1 VAPVSEYIFNRQY
14 NNNKVLGKV
23 MTATMPAKKV
33 LIVDDEADICE
44 LIEIT
49 LMRMSISSRS
59 ALNITDAK
67 FLLESEHFDLCL
79 TDMHLPDGNGI
90 ELVEHVQQNYSDIP
104 IAVITA
110 HGNMDSAVKAL
121 KAGAFDFV
129 SKPVDLQI
137 LRSLIAAATTL
148 PEESDDKPNDNHKIS
163 ITGNSPA
170 VQQLL
175 KQIAK
180 LARNQA
186 PVFIHGESG
195 SGKERVA
202 RMIHQQGSRG
212 NAPFVPVNCGAI
224 PAELMESEFF
234 GHLKGSFTGAHS
246 DKQGLFDAA
255 NGGTLFLDE
264 IAELPLNMQV
274 KLLRVIQEKAVRAV
288 GASQENPVD
297 VRILSA
303 SHKDLV
309 QLVADGAFREDLYYR
324 INVIELTIPPLRERS
339 EDIPVFVEQLL
350 QSLAEKMGVEIPTI
364 DKQAL
369 AILQD
374 YHFPGNVRELENI
387 LERAIALSDDNTITE
402 DDLQLKSPPR
412 PASVTGIDTNK
423 AAAPTP
429 ETKTMD
435 LAEQER
441 QSIVQAL
448 EQTRWNKTAAAKLLG
463 LTLRQLRYRLQKLN
477 IE

>member
-1 VAPVSEYIFNRQY
+1 
-14 NNNKVLGKV
+14 
-23 MTATMPAKKV
+23 MTAKKV

-49 LMRMSISSRS
+49 LMRMDITSQS
-59 ALNITDAK
+59 ALNLTDAK
-67 FLLESEHFDLCL
+67 ILLETESFDLCL
-79 TDMHLPDGNGI
+79 TDMNLPDGNGI
-90 ELVEHVQQNYSDIP
+90 ELVEHVQQHYNALP

-110 HGNMDSAVKAL
+110 HGNMESAVTAL

-137 LRSLIAAATTL
+137 LRSLISSATTL
-148 PEESDDKPNDNHKIS
+148 PEKIKPTTGNKLN
-163 ITGNSPA
+163 ITGESS
-170 VQQLL
+170 VVKELL
-175 KQIAK
+175 KNIIK

-202 RMIHQQGSRG
+202 KMIHQQGSREDG
-212 NAPFVPVNCGAI
+212 PFVPVNCGAI

-234 GHLKGSFTGAHS
+234 GHMKGSFTGAHS
-246 DKQGLFDAA
+246 DKEGLFQAA

-288 GASQENPVD
+288 GASQEIPVD

-303 SHKDLV
+303 SHKNLV
-309 QLVADGAFREDLYYR
+309 ELVADGIFREDLYYR
-324 INVIELTIPPLRERS
+324 INVIELTIPSLRERK
-339 EDIPVFVEQLL
+339 EDIPEFVQQLL
-350 QSLAEKMGVEIPTI
+350 SILADKMGMEIPSINDDTME
-364 DKQAL
+364 AL
-369 AILQD
+369 QN
-374 YHFPGNVRELENI
+374 YPFPGNVRELENI
-387 LERAIALSDDNTITE
+387 LERAIALSDDNIITIK
-402 DDLQLKSPPR
+402 DLNLKHSQNNI
-412 PASVTGIDTNK
+412 AQGSVAEAT
-423 AAAPTP
+423 AALSTTTVDP
-429 ETKTMD
+429 MD
-435 LAEQER
+435 LAGQER
-441 QSIVQAL
+441 QSIMQAL

-463 LTLRQLRYRLQKLN
+463 LSLRQLRYRLEKLD

>member
-1 VAPVSEYIFNRQY
+1 
-14 NNNKVLGKV
+14 
-23 MTATMPAKKV
+23 MTAKNV

-49 LMRMSISSRS
+49 LMRMDITSQS
-59 ALNITDAK
+59 ALNLTDARL
-67 FLLESEHFDLCL
+67 LLETEHFDLCL
-79 TDMHLPDGNGI
+79 TDMRLPDGNGI
-90 ELVEHVQQNYSDIP
+90 ELVEHVQQKYSELP

-110 HGNMDSAVKAL
+110 HGNMESAVKAL

-137 LRSLIAAATTL
+137 LRNLVSSATTL
-148 PEESDDKPNDNHKIS
+148 PGNCEKSKTTSNKIN

-170 VQQLL
+170 VQTLL
-175 KQIAK
+175 KNISK

-202 RMIHQQGSRG
+202 KMIHQQGSRCE
-212 NAPFVPVNCGAI
+212 APFVPVNCGAI

-246 DKQGLFDAA
+246 NKQGLFTAA

-288 GASQENPVD
+288 GAQQETPVD

-303 SHKDLV
+303 SHKNLV
-309 QLVADGAFREDLYYR
+309 KLVSDGAFREDLYYR
-324 INVIELTIPPLRERS
+324 INVIELTTPSLRERK
-339 EDIPVFVEQLL
+339 EDIPEFVDLL
-350 QSLAEKMGVEIPTI
+350 LTNLSKKMGVEPPSI
-364 DKQAL
+364 DAEAL
-369 AILQD
+369 NELNN
-374 YHFPGNVRELENI
+374 YYFPGNVRELENI
-387 LERAIALSDDNTITE
+387 LERAIALSDDNKITKQDLHLKPAPSKTSTEPE
-402 DDLQLKSPPR
+402 DATVDP
-412 PASVTGIDTNK
+412 
-423 AAAPTP
+423 
-429 ETKTMD
+429 MD
-435 LAEQER
+435 LVGQER
-441 QSIVQAL
+441 NSIMQAL

-463 LTLRQLRYRLQKLN
+463 LSLRQLRYRLQKLN

>member
-1 VAPVSEYIFNRQY
+1 
-14 NNNKVLGKV
+14 
-23 MTATMPAKKV
+23 MTATMTAKKV

-49 LMRMSISSRS
+49 LMRMNIASQS

-67 FLLESEHFDLCL
+67 ILLESEHFDLCL

-90 ELVEHVQQNYSDIP
+90 ELVEHVQQNYVDIP

-110 HGNMDSAVKAL
+110 HGNMESAVKAL
-121 KAGAFDFV
+121 KSGAFDFV

-137 LRSLIAAATTL
+137 LRKLIKSATAL
-148 PEESDDKPNDNHKIS
+148 PEANAAVKNDENNIS
-163 ITGNSPA
+163 ITGNSAA
-170 VQQLL
+170 VQNL
-175 KQIAK
+175 KKHIAK

-202 RMIHQQGSRG
+202 KMIHQQGSRSDG
-212 NAPFVPVNCGAI
+212 PFIPVNCGAI

-246 DKQGLFDAA
+246 DKEGLFEAA

-288 GASQENPVD
+288 GASQESPVD
-297 VRILSA
+297 VRVLSA
-303 SHKDLV
+303 SHKNLIN
-309 QLVADGAFREDLYYR
+309 LVADGAFREDLYYR
-324 INVIELTIPPLRERS
+324 INVIELTIPSLRERN
-339 EDIPVFVEQLL
+339 EDIPLFIEQLL
-350 QSLAEKMGVEIPTI
+350 TSLADKMSVEKPTI
-364 DKQAL
+364 EDEAITTLQA
-369 AILQD
+369 

-387 LERAIALSDDNTITE
+387 LERAIALSDDNIITK
-402 DDLQLKSPPR
+402 DDLHLKVMPEKRNVDSSNNDAASTET
-412 PASVTGIDTNK
+412 PAAD
-423 AAAPTP
+423 P
-429 ETKTMD
+429 MD
-435 LAEQER
+435 LAGQER
-441 QSIVQAL
+441 QSIMQAL
-448 EQTRWNKTAAAKLLG
+448 EKTRWNKTAAAKLLG
-463 LTLRQLRYRLQKLN
+463 LSLRQLRYRLQKLD

>member
-1 VAPVSEYIFNRQY
+1 
-14 NNNKVLGKV
+14 
-23 MTATMPAKKV
+23 MTAKKV

-49 LMRMSISSRS
+49 LMRMDIASQS
-59 ALNITDAK
+59 ALNLTDAK
-67 FLLESEHFDLCL
+67 LMLETEHFDLCL
-79 TDMHLPDGNGI
+79 TDMRLPDGNGI
-90 ELVEHVQQNYSDIP
+90 ELVEHVQQNYNEIP

-110 HGNMDSAVKAL
+110 HGNMESAVKAL

-129 SKPVDLQI
+129 SKPVDIQI
-137 LRSLIAAATTL
+137 LRNLVSTATTL
-148 PEESDDKPNDNHKIS
+148 PGKADNKKTGGNQIS
-163 ITGNSPA
+163 ITGKSA
-170 VQQLL
+170 VVKTLL
-175 KQIAK
+175 NNISK

-202 RMIHQQGSRG
+202 KMIHQQGPRCDG
-212 NAPFVPVNCGAI
+212 PFVPVNCGAI

-246 DKQGLFDAA
+246 DKEGLFEAA

-288 GASQENPVD
+288 GAAHENPVD

-303 SHKDLV
+303 SHKNLV

-324 INVIELTIPPLRERS
+324 INVIELTVPSLRERQQ
-339 EDIPVFVEQLL
+339 DIPIFVEQLL
-350 QSLAEKMGVEIPTI
+350 ITLSEKMGI
-364 DKQAL
+364 DAPSVDNDAL
-369 AILQD
+369 TTLQN

-387 LERAIALSDDNTITE
+387 LERAIALSDNSIITK
-402 DDLQLKSPPR
+402 DDLHLK
-412 PASVTGIDTNK
+412 PAPVIGTAEQDNRVD
-423 AAAPTP
+423 P
-429 ETKTMD
+429 MD
-435 LAEQER
+435 LAGQER
-441 QSIVQAL
+441 NSIVQAL

-463 LTLRQLRYRLQKLN
+463 LSLRQLRYRLQKLE

>member
-1 VAPVSEYIFNRQY
+1 MA
-14 NNNKVLGKV
+14 
-23 MTATMPAKKV
+23 AKKV

-49 LMRMSISSRS
+49 LMRMDIASKS

-67 FLLESEHFDLCL
+67 ILLKSEHFDLCL
-79 TDMHLPDGNGI
+79 TDMRLPDGNGI
-90 ELVEHVQQNYSDIP
+90 ELVEFVQKNHTELP

-110 HGNMDSAVKAL
+110 HGSMESAVKAL

-137 LRSLIAAATTL
+137 LRNLVSSAITL
-148 PEESDDKPNDNHKIS
+148 PDTNKKKQTLENKIN
-163 ITGNSPA
+163 ITGHSPA
-170 VQQLL
+170 VQILL
-175 KQIAK
+175 KNISK

-202 RMIHQQGSRG
+202 KMIHQQGSRCDG
-212 NAPFVPVNCGAI
+212 PFIPVNCGAI

-246 DKQGLFDAA
+246 DKQGLFTAA

-288 GASQENPVD
+288 GAQHEMPVD

-303 SHKDLV
+303 SHKNLV
-309 QLVADGAFREDLYYR
+309 QLVSDGAFREDLYYR
-324 INVIELTIPPLRERS
+324 INVIELTIPSLRDRR
-339 EDIPVFVEQLL
+339 EDIPEFVELL
-350 QSLAEKMGVEIPTI
+350 LSSLSKKMGMDIPSMDEDTLN
-364 DKQAL
+364 AL
-369 AILQD
+369 KN

-387 LERAIALSDDNTITE
+387 LERAIALSDNDTITQQ
-402 DDLQLKSPPR
+402 DLHLKSPSQPSNETTLT
-412 PASVTGIDTNK
+412 AID
-423 AAAPTP
+423 P
-429 ETKTMD
+429 MD
-435 LAEQER
+435 LVGQER
-441 QSIVQAL
+441 QSIMQAL
-448 EQTRWNKTAAAKLLG
+448 EKTRWNKTAAAKLLG
-463 LTLRQLRYRLQKLN
+463 LSLRQLRYRLQKLN

>member
-1 VAPVSEYIFNRQY
+1 
-14 NNNKVLGKV
+14 
-23 MTATMPAKKV
+23 MTAKNV

-49 LMRMSISSRS
+49 LMRMDITSQS

-67 FLLESEHFDLCL
+67 LLLETEHFDLCL
-79 TDMHLPDGNGI
+79 TDMRLPDGNGI
-90 ELVEHVQQNYSDIP
+90 ELVEYVQKKHTELP

-110 HGNMDSAVKAL
+110 HGNMESAVKAL

-137 LRSLIAAATTL
+137 LRNLVSSATTL
-148 PEESDDKPNDNHKIS
+148 PDNSEKKKTNPNKIS

-170 VQQLL
+170 VQFLL
-175 KQIAK
+175 KNIGK

-202 RMIHQQGSRG
+202 KMIHQQGSRCDG
-212 NAPFVPVNCGAI
+212 PFVPVNCGAI

-246 DKQGLFDAA
+246 DKQGLFTAA

-264 IAELPLNMQV
+264 IAELALNMQV

-288 GASQENPVD
+288 GAQQEVPVD

-303 SHKDLV
+303 SHKNLV
-309 QLVADGAFREDLYYR
+309 ELVSDGAFREDLYYR
-324 INVIELTIPPLRERS
+324 INVIELTIPSLRERK
-339 EDIPVFVEQLL
+339 EDIPEFVELL
-350 QSLAEKMGVEIPTI
+350 LSNLSKKMGMEQPSI
-364 DKQAL
+364 DADAL
-369 AILQD
+369 AALNN

-387 LERAIALSDDNTITE
+387 LERAIALSDDNKITKQ
-402 DDLQLKSPPR
+402 DLHLKSVPSKTSIE
-412 PASVTGIDTNK
+412 AKDT
-423 AAAPTP
+423 AVDP
-429 ETKTMD
+429 MD
-435 LAEQER
+435 LVGQER
-441 QSIVQAL
+441 NSIMQAL

-463 LTLRQLRYRLQKLN
+463 LSLRQLRYRLQKLN

>member
-1 VAPVSEYIFNRQY
+1 
-14 NNNKVLGKV
+14 
-23 MTATMPAKKV
+23 MTAKKV

-49 LMRMSISSRS
+49 LMRMDIASQS
-59 ALNITDAK
+59 ALNLTDARI
-67 FLLESEHFDLCL
+67 LLETEHFDLCL

-90 ELVEHVQQNYSDIP
+90 ELVEHVQKNHNELP

-110 HGNMDSAVKAL
+110 HGNMESAVKAL

-129 SKPVDLQI
+129 SKPVDIQI
-137 LRSLIAAATTL
+137 LRNLVSAATTF
-148 PEESDDKPNDNHKIS
+148 PEKVETIQTNKNRIS
-163 ITGNSPA
+163 ITGESPA
-170 VQQLL
+170 VKTLL
-175 KQIAK
+175 KNISK

-202 RMIHQQGSRG
+202 KMIHQQGSRCDD
-212 NAPFVPVNCGAI
+212 PFVPVNCGAI

-246 DKQGLFDAA
+246 DKQGLFQSA

-274 KLLRVIQEKAVRAV
+274 KLLRVIQEKAVRSI

-303 SHKDLV
+303 SHKNLV
-309 QLVADGAFREDLYYR
+309 KLVADGAFREDLYYR
-324 INVIELTIPPLRERS
+324 INVIELAIPSLRERKQ
-339 EDIPVFVEQLL
+339 DIPLFVDQLL
-350 QSLAEKMGVEIPTI
+350 SNLAEKMGKEVRSI
-364 DKQAL
+364 DDEAMTAL
-369 AILQD
+369 QN

-387 LERAIALSDDNTITE
+387 LERAIALSDNSTINK
-402 DDLQLKSPPR
+402 DDLHLK
-412 PASVTGIDTNK
+412 PAPVNETMEQDTRID
-423 AAAPTP
+423 P
-429 ETKTMD
+429 MD
-435 LAEQER
+435 LAGQER
-441 QSIVQAL
+441 YSIVQAL
-448 EQTRWNKTAAAKLLG
+448 EKTRWNKTAAAKLLG
-463 LTLRQLRYRLQKLN
+463 LSLRQLRYRLQKLG